1 MLTSVYVPDKVED
14 APTRARLLDDYKIE
28 IGGGLGHLKGK
39 IWRIGLMGETCRL
52 QNIHLLMGALKEI
65 LK

>member
-1 MLTSVYVPDKVED
+1 M
-14 APTRARLLDDYKIE
+14 RLLSDYKIE

-52 QNIHLLMGALKEI
+52 QNIHLLIGALREI
-65 LK
+65 LT